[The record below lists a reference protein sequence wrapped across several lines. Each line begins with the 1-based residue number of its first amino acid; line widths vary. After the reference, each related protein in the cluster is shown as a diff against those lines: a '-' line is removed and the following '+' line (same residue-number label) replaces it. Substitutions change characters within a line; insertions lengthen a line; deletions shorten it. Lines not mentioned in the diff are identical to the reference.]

1 MKTQQDKHNQ
11 LIDDLHEEA
20 IDSLNDAIENF
31 EKIIVKCNHAYYV
44 STEIESRLT
53 DAEYDDICQQYVALN
68 KIIGNDI
75 ELASCRFLR

>member
-1 MKTQQDKHNQ
+1 MIHNTRTPLVLTVGVCQ
-11 LIDDLHEEA
+11 KQVI
-20 IDSLNDAIENF
+20 SN
-31 EKIIVKCNHAYYV
+31 CNHAYYE

-53 DAEYDDICQQYVALN
+53 DAEYDNICQQYVALN